1 MRRAFS
7 KEPPSD
13 KFFDMVQI
21 RTFFSG
27 KKTEIAHLD
36 EASGQN
42 VLEES
47 TDEFLCRERASLVL
61 ITHKG

>member
-13 KFFDMVQI
+13 KLFDTVQI

-27 KKTEIAHLD
+27 EKAEITHLD
-36 EASGQN
+36 ESSGQD
-42 VLEES
+42 VLKES
-47 TDEFLCRERASLVL
+47 SKEFGS
-61 ITHKG
+61 G